1 MLYRYGEVFRTL
13 MVVADVLLVAA
24 AWLGAYAI
32 RFHTGLPI
40 PLGVPPFQPYV
51 EALAVLLPVWV
62 LLFRAY
68 GLYEPQR
75 TGSLL
80 SESAS
85 VLRVAAI
92 GVFLLVTLSFF
103 VRNYFYSRGVV
114 GMFSILAPTAV
125 ISYRLSIRLCLRALR
140 RRGYNLRFVL
150 VVGGGRLAEQVID
163 RIRSHPEAGLR
174 IRGVLAP
181 GRGRR
186 LINKVPCLGGYEEL
200 KGLLH
205 NESERID
212 QVIVAL
218 PREAS
223 DQLEKI
229 LFDLDDETVN
239 LNLVPDLLHITTLY
253 SSVENLDGLPVINL
267 RETPLVGWSAIGK
280 RIFDVIA
287 SGAALLIASPI
298 MALIALGIRLETPG
312 PVIFVQERMGIDG
325 RVFRMFKFRTMIH
338 NAEEISGPV
347 WTGPEDPRRTRF
359 GAFLRRFSFDE
370 LPQLWNVLR
379 GDMSL
384 VGPRPER
391 PVFIEEF
398 RREIPGYMLRHK
410 VKAGLTGWAQI
421 HGLRGQTSLHDRVE
435 HDLYYIRNW
444 SMALDLQ
451 ILFMTLW
458 RGITHSKGY

>member
-1 MLYRYGEVFRTL
+1 MLYRYSEVFRTL
-13 MVVADVLLVAA
+13 LGVADLAVVAC
-24 AWLGAYAI
+24 AWLAAYAI
-32 RFHTGLPI
+32 RFHTDLPV
-40 PLGVPPFQPYV
+40 PLGVPPVGPYV
-51 EALAVLLPVWV
+51 DALAVVLPAWF
-62 LLFRAY
+62 LLFRAN

-80 SESAS
+80 SETRK
-85 VLRVAAI
+85 VFRVTAI
-92 GVFLLVTLSFF
+92 GVLFLVTLSFF

-114 GMFSILAPTAV
+114 AIFSVLAPSSLVAFRMTG
-125 ISYRLSIRLCLRALR
+125 RLCLRALR

-150 VVGGGRLAEQVID
+150 VIGGGELAEQVIA
-163 RIRSHPEAGLR
+163 RIKSHPEAGLR

-181 GRGRR
+181 GPGRR
-186 LINKVPCLGGYEEL
+186 PIRGVPRLGGYEEL
-200 KGLLH
+200 KRLVR
-205 NESERID
+205 NETQRID
-212 QVIVAL
+212 QVIIAL
-218 PREAS
+218 PREAT

-229 LFDLDDETVN
+229 LVDLDDETVN
-239 LNLVPDLLHITTLY
+239 LNFVPDLLHVTMLY

-280 RIFDVIA
+280 RIFDVV
-287 SGAALLIASPI
+287 SSSLALLIAGPV
-298 MALIALGIRLETPG
+298 MALIALGIRLETRG
-312 PVIFVQERMGIDG
+312 AVIFVQERMGIDG

-347 WTGPEDPRRTRF
+347 WTEPNDPRRTRF
-359 GAFLRRFSFDE
+359 GMFLRRFSFDE

-391 PVFIEEF
+391 PFFIENF

-421 HGLRGQTSLHDRVE
+421 HGLRGSTSMHDRVE

-444 SMALDLQ
+444 SMSLDMQ
-451 ILFMTLW
+451 ILVMTLW
-458 RGITHSKGY
+458 RGISHSKGY